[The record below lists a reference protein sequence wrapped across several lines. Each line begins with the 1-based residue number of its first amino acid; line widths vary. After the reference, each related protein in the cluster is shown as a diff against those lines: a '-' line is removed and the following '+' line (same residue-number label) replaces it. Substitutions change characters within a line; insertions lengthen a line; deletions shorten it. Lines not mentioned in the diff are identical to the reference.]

1 MSPVANCYPKAVRKY
16 ATIRKNILNGE
27 KMAKGGRPRP
37 LSRILREEW
46 EAIPNTPENQ
56 DRRDKAWVRLS
67 KQQDFEIRL
76 YKLKKTE
83 WALRRKQKKER
94 ERNAGI
100 IVNPTSASRLVIDKA
115 LNKQGDTQE

>member
-1 MSPVANCYPKAVRKY
+1 MTAKA
-16 ATIRKNILNGE
+16 
-27 KMAKGGRPRP
+27 GRPRP
-37 LSRILREEW
+37 LSRVRREEW

-56 DRRDKAWVRLS
+56 ERRDEVWRQLS
-67 KQQDFEIRL
+67 KQQDYEMKL
-76 YKLKKTE
+76 YKLKKAE

-100 IVNPTSASRLVIDKA
+100 IINPTSASRSVIDKA